1 MIEPGESL
9 PSPRLF
15 TSREWLEPAEYVHLL
30 WPEWGASHWHDRY
43 RDLFTDFLTH
53 GKGLFTLTDDPA
65 SADYF
70 LPPCGW
76 QDGGS
81 PAALRMADLA
91 ARYGRPMVVF
101 YNSDFEEPIP
111 IDDALIFRT
120 SITAANAR
128 PNELAWPAW
137 TCDVLRTYGTGR
149 VEPRGKTSRPTVGY
163 CGYIDYRNV
172 VERLQRTLRRQIAP
186 WSKLR
191 GEAVRVLKA
200 SPAIDTRFVLRRRFG
215 GNASTMERGQ
225 YARNMLACD
234 YALIARGR
242 GNFSFRLYEAMSAG
256 AIPVFIDTDC
266 RLPFDDVIPYQTL
279 FVWVPAS
286 EVSSIADHV
295 ARFHERHNDSSLF
308 EHRCRVR
315 QVFDNYLSP
324 NAFHRQVSGRLARH
338 FQYARNSEVAAA
350 WSTALWTKEKS
361 CNANQR
367 S

>member
-1 MIEPGESL
+1 MIEPGRSL
-9 PSPRLF
+9 LSPRLF
-15 TSREWLEPAEYVHLL
+15 TSRQWMEPAEYVHLL

-43 RDLFTDFLTH
+43 RDLFTDFLAD
-53 GKGLFTLTDDPA
+53 GRGLFTLIDDPA
-65 SADYF
+65 SADFF

-81 PAALRMADLA
+81 PQALRMADLA
-91 ARYGRPMVVF
+91 ARYRRPMLVF
-101 YNSDFEEPIP
+101 YNSDFEEMIP

-149 VEPRGKTSRPTVGY
+149 VEPRARTSRPIVGY

-172 VERLQRTLRRQIAP
+172 VERVQRTLRGQIAP

-191 GEAVRVLKA
+191 GEAVRALEA
-200 SPAIDTRFVLRRRFG
+200 SPGIDTRFLLRRRFG
-215 GNASTMERGQ
+215 GNAGVLEREE

-234 YALIARGR
+234 YALVARGR

-266 RLPFDDVIPYQTL
+266 RLPFDDRIPYREL
-279 FVWVPAS
+279 FVYVPVQDVHCIGDYLLA
-286 EVSSIADHV
+286 
-295 ARFHERHNDSSLF
+295 FHSRHDSDSLIL
-308 EHRCRVR
+308 HRQRIR
-315 QVFDNYLSP
+315 TTFDEYLAP
-324 NAFHRQVSGRLARH
+324 LAFHRRL
-338 FQYARNSEVAAA
+338 SELLMNRR
-350 WSTALWTKEKS
+350 SALP
-361 CNANQR
+361 
-367 S
+367 

>member
-53 GKGLFTLTDDPA
+53 GNGLFTLTDDPA
-65 SADYF
+65 SADFF

-81 PAALRMADLA
+81 PQALRMADLA
-91 ARYGRPMVVF
+91 ARHGRPLVVF
-101 YNSDFEEPIP
+101 YNSDFEKPIP
-111 IDDALIFRT
+111 VDNALIFRT

-128 PNELAWPAW
+128 PNEQAWPAW

-149 VEPRGKTSRPTVGY
+149 VEPRVKSSRPTVGY

-172 VERLQRTLRRQIAP
+172 IERVQRTLRRQIAP
-186 WSKLR
+186 WSTLR
-191 GEAVRVLKA
+191 GEAVRALEG
-200 SPAIDTRFVLRRRFG
+200 SPDIDTRFVLRRRFG
-215 GNASTMERGQ
+215 GNANAMERQ
-225 YARNMLACD
+225 EYARNMLACD
-234 YALIARGR
+234 YALVARGR

-266 RLPFDDVIPYQTL
+266 RLPFEDVIPYREL

-286 EVSSIADHV
+286 DASSITDYV
-295 ARFHERHNDSSLF
+295 ARFHQRHNDSSLF

-315 QVFDNYLSP
+315 QVFDDYLSP
-324 NAFHRQVSGRLARH
+324 IAFHRQVSGRLAQAV
-338 FQYARNSEVAAA
+338 QYARTGEVAPAS
-350 WSTALWTKEKS
+350 STALWIQES
-361 CNANQR
+361 